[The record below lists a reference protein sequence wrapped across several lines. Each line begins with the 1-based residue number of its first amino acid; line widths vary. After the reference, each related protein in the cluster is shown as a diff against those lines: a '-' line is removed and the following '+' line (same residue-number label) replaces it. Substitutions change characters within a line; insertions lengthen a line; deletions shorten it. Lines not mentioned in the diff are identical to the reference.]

1 MDQELANRLASLYEE
16 NFNRLYGT
24 ACRLMGS
31 GDQAEE
37 VVHDTFVLA
46 LARGEKF
53 TAHPVPEAWLMMT
66 LKNLCSNQCK
76 RHSRTEASIDDIFHL
91 SAPQE
96 DRGLLELLPAALP
109 EEDKQLLAWRYDDQM
124 DYRMIADRLGI
135 SETACRSRVFRALER
150 CRKLLL

>member
-1 MDQELANRLASLYEE
+1 
-16 NFNRLYGT
+16 
-24 ACRLMGS
+24 
-31 GDQAEE
+31 
-37 VVHDTFVLA
+37 
-46 LARGEKF
+46 
-53 TAHPVPEAWLMMT
+53 MMT

>member
-1 MDQELANRLASLYEE
+1 MDQEQVDWLASLYEE

-24 ACRLMGS
+24 ACRLLGS

-37 VVHDTFVLA
+37 VVHDAFVLA

-53 TAHPVPEAWLMMT
+53 TTHPAPEAWLMMT

-96 DRGLLELLPAALP
+96 DRGLLELLPEALP
-109 EEDKQLLAWRYDDQM
+109 EEDKQLLTWRYAIQM

-135 SETACRSRVFRALER
+135 SETACRSRVFRAAER